1 MNYPNQPYPKS
12 VQVTINDKLDKLRFS
27 ETATKDDVA
36 AKFRYLEGF
45 LDALEIQY
53 GYDSVT
59 RVLLSTAV
67 DAALNAANERSPS
80 HTVSLLRTNPE
91 RVAVCLAANEAYDA
105 GARFVASEF
114 GHWEST
120 QSTLRRCADFI
131 REKMTT
137 LGLSCI
143 TKCYGSENDED
154 PHPSCWM
161 FVHVQDIHANPMTMF
176 YCSKEE
182 KLVIEL

>member
-1 MNYPNQPYPKS
+1 MLYPNQPYPNY
-12 VQVTINDKLDKLRFS
+12 VQLVINNRIETLRFS
-27 ETATKDDVA
+27 ETASKDDIDVQ
-36 AKFRYLEGF
+36 FRYLEGF

-67 DAALNAANERSPS
+67 DAAIDAAKQRSRNAI
-80 HTVSLLRTNPE
+80 SLLRTNPE

-105 GARFVASEF
+105 GAKFVPSEF

-120 QSTLRRCADFI
+120 QSSLRRCADLI
-131 REKMTT
+131 REKMTA

-154 PHPSCWM
+154 PDPSCWM
-161 FVHVQDIHANPMTMF
+161 VVHVQDIHSNPMTMF
-176 YCSKEE
+176 YCTKEE
-182 KLVIEL
+182 KLVIES